1 MARSNTTRRSAILNA
16 MAELFEKIDGGDG
29 YKQDLT
35 GAIDTRMQFWDEV
48 DSFPCLHMAAGTET
62 REYYGGGNKWRFLTV
77 TIRIYVNSEDP
88 ITELEELLEDVE
100 TVIDDAGQFNY
111 STTEGTKDV
120 SQVTVISISTD
131 EGALQPLGVGEMIV
145 EIRYQ
150 SYTTSAN
157 A

>member
-16 MAELFEKIDGGDG
+16 MADLFEKIDGGDG
-29 YKQDLT
+29 YKQDLS
-35 GAIDTRMQFWDEV
+35 GAIEPRMKFWDEV
-48 DSFPCLHMAAGTET
+48 ESFPCLHMSSGTET
-62 REYYGGGNKWRFLTV
+62 REYYGGGQKWRFLTV
-77 TIRIYVNSEDP
+77 TIRVYVNADDP

-145 EIRYQ
+145 EIRY
-150 SYTTSAN
+150 
-157 A
+157 

>member
-1 MARSNTTRRSAILNA
+1 MARSNTTRRSAILDA

-35 GAIDTRMQFWDEV
+35 GSIEPRMKFWDEV
-48 DSFPCLHMAAGTET
+48 DSFPCLHMASGTET
-62 REYYGGGNKWRFLTV
+62 REYYGGGQKWRFLTV

-100 TVIDDAGQFNY
+100 TVLDDAGQFNY
-111 STTEGTKDV
+111 NTTTGTQ
-120 SQVTVISISTD
+120 QVTQVSILSISTD

-145 EIRYQ
+145 EIRY
-150 SYTTSAN
+150 
-157 A
+157 

>member
-29 YKQDLT
+29 YKQDLS
-35 GAIDTRMQFWDEV
+35 GAIEPRMKFWDEV
-48 DSFPCLHMAAGTET
+48 ESFPCLHMASGTET
-62 REYYGGGNKWRFLTV
+62 REYYGGGQKWRYLTV
-77 TIRIYVNSEDP
+77 TIRVYVNSEDP

-111 STTEGTKDV
+111 NTTTGTQ
-120 SQVTVISISTD
+120 QVTQVTIVSISTD

-145 EIRYQ
+145 EIRY
-150 SYTTSAN
+150 
-157 A
+157 

>member
-35 GAIDTRMQFWDEV
+35 GAIEPRMKFWDEV
-48 DSFPCLHMAAGTET
+48 ESFPCLHMSSGTET
-62 REYYGGGNKWRFLTV
+62 REYYGGGQKWRFLTV
-77 TIRIYVNSEDP
+77 TIRVYVNADDP

-100 TVIDDAGQFNY
+100 TVLDDAGQFDY
-111 STTEGTKDV
+111 STTTGTQ
-120 SQVTVISISTD
+120 QVTQVTIVSISTD

-145 EIRYQ
+145 EIRY
-150 SYTTSAN
+150 
-157 A
+157 

>member
-145 EIRYQ
+145 EIRY
-150 SYTTSAN
+150 
-157 A
+157 

>member
-35 GAIDTRMQFWDEV
+35 GSIDTRMQFWDEV

-145 EIRYQ
+145 EIRY
-150 SYTTSAN
+150 
-157 A
+157 